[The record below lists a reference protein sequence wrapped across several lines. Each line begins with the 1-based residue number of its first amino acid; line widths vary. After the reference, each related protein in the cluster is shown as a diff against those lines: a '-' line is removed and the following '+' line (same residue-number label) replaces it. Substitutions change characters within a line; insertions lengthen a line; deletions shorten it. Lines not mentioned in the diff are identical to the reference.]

1 MTSYFPKRKFNIL
14 SYRNYKRFRNNSFR
28 NELDN
33 KLLNYELYNIE
44 NQHFL
49 NIFWTFSFWIS
60 ILLSRKSISDQIKVI
75 LLQNNSSKAIMK
87 WSKLCIIFLKEK
99 SEVFKETIVLFFW
112 GRLKRNFWRIQKF
125 TADNKKFW
133 QTVNPL
139 FSDKICH
146 REAINLLLLSYFILW
161 WRNCRNIH

>member
-49 NIFWTFSFWIS
+49 NIFWTFSF
-60 ILLSRKSISDQIKVI
+60 
-75 LLQNNSSKAIMK
+75 
-87 WSKLCIIFLKEK
+87 
-99 SEVFKETIVLFFW
+99 
-112 GRLKRNFWRIQKF
+112 
-125 TADNKKFW
+125 
-133 QTVNPL
+133 
-139 FSDKICH
+139 
-146 REAINLLLLSYFILW
+146 
-161 WRNCRNIH
+161 